1 MDYKNKNILDAFWCS
16 IDGLKIL
23 FKEKAARRE
32 LLLVIFFFF
41 YIFLM
46 QTDLNIIIWLIV
58 LPLLILSIEA
68 LNTGIEY
75 TCDKITMDKSNKIK
89 KAKDLGSAAIFLTLV
104 AYSAIILI
112 DLSKLFFY

>member
-1 MDYKNKNILDAFWCS
+1 MDHKNKNILDAFWCS

-23 FKEKAARRE
+23 FEEKAARRE
-32 LLLVIFFFF
+32 LLLVIFSIL

-46 QTDLNIIIWLIV
+46 QPDLNMIIWLVV

-75 TCDKITMDKSNKIK
+75 TCDKITMDRSNKIK
-89 KAKDLGSAAIFLTLV
+89 KAK
-104 AYSAIILI
+104 
-112 DLSKLFFY
+112 